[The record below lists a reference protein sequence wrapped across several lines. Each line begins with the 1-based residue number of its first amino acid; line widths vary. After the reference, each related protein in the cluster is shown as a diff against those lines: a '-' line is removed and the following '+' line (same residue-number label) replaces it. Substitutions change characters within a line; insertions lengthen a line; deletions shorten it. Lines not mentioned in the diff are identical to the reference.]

1 MFNMLNKQTVE
12 YWLLMKIKVLILIP
26 GSLLQEKYASRSVHK
41 HFKRQTGQREIFSSV
56 VD

>member
-12 YWLLMKIKVLILIP
+12 YWLLIKIKVLILIP